1 MNDLMNKDYYNNY
14 SRIQD
19 LKNNYITVF
28 LVVVN
33 IAVFIIYTILGDV
46 LYNIT
51 SLSAVDITDSH
62 EYYRFFTCMFMHGSL
77 EHLLSN
83 MLFLAVLGDML
94 ERAVGHGRFIVI
106 YMVSGRLGGC
116 ASVLYAL
123 ISGNMYSSVGA
134 SGAISGLIGALLV
147 LVIKNNGRY
156 GQVSLRRMILGIVYL
171 IYSGLQSNITDN
183 AAHIGGMA
191 AGFFVMILLYVFN
204 RKVKVAVH
212 R

>member
-1 MNDLMNKDYYNNY
+1 MNKDYYNNY

-106 YMVSGRLGGC
+106 YMVSGLLGGC

-156 GQVSLRRMILGIVYL
+156 GQVSLRRMILGIV
-171 IYSGLQSNITDN
+171 
-183 AAHIGGMA
+183 
-191 AGFFVMILLYVFN
+191 
-204 RKVKVAVH
+204 
-212 R
+212 

>member
-62 EYYRFFTCMFMHGSL
+62 EYYRFFPCMFMHGSL

-106 YMVSGRLGGC
+106 YMVSGLVGGC
-116 ASVLYAL
+116 V
-123 ISGNMYSSVGA
+123 
-134 SGAISGLIGALLV
+134 
-147 LVIKNNGRY
+147 
-156 GQVSLRRMILGIVYL
+156 
-171 IYSGLQSNITDN
+171 
-183 AAHIGGMA
+183 
-191 AGFFVMILLYVFN
+191 
-204 RKVKVAVH
+204 
-212 R
+212 